1 MMGLLNVGSL
11 ILGIVAWVL
20 PVISLLS
27 YDKTKVKKRLVFSIL
42 SITACALALCFQL
55 IYNYH
60 LVKIQDWAALLDTTG
75 AVVFASV
82 VLLSI
87 TVLLNAIVYIKTA
100 K

>member
-1 MMGLLNVGSL
+1 MMGLLNIGSL

-20 PVISLLS
+20 PAISLLS
-27 YDKTKVKKRLVFSIL
+27 YDKTKVKKWQVFSIL
-42 SITACALALCFQL
+42 SITACALALCFQI
-55 IYNYH
+55 IYNYY

-82 VLLSI
+82 VLLSV
-87 TVLLNAIVYIKTA
+87 TVLLNAITFIKTV

>member
-1 MMGLLNVGSL
+1 MMGLLNIGSL

-20 PVISLLS
+20 PAISLLS
-27 YDKTKVKKRLVFSIL
+27 YDKTKVKKWPIL
-42 SITACALALCFQL
+42 SITACALALCFQI

-82 VLLSI
+82 VLLSV
-87 TVLLNAIVYIKTA
+87 TVLLNAITFIKTV